1 MTSEEPAPA
10 QREPG
15 RGAPGAARTSI
26 LQSARAEFARV
37 GYGAATVRAI
47 ARGASVD
54 PALVIHYFG
63 SKENLFAA
71 TIADAGFV
79 ADQVRAAVD
88 GPSEAFSE
96 RFARAYF
103 GAWEHPD
110 TSLVLHSVVRS
121 AASSATAARVVRTTI
136 ESALS
141 VDGTSHWAP
150 ERLNLLGAQVF
161 GIAMARYVL
170 GTEPLASMP
179 LEDLVAA
186 VSPPLQALLNG

>member
-1 MTSEEPAPA
+1 V
-10 QREPG
+10 
-15 RGAPGAARTSI
+15 ARASI
-26 LQSARAEFARV
+26 LHSARAEFARV

-63 SKENLFAA
+63 SKEALFAA
-71 TIADAGFV
+71 TIADAGFI
-79 ADQVRAAVD
+79 ADQVRTAFD
-88 GPSEAFSE
+88 GPPDAFGE

-110 TSLVLHSVVRS
+110 TSPVLHSVVRS
-121 AASSATAARVVRTTI
+121 AVSSPAAARVVRTTI

-141 VDGTSHWAP
+141 ADGASRWSP

-161 GIAMARYVL
+161 GIAMARYVI
-170 GTEPLASMP
+170 GTEPLASMA
-179 LEDLVAA
+179 LDDLVAVVA
-186 VSPPLQALLNG
+186 APLQTLLEAD